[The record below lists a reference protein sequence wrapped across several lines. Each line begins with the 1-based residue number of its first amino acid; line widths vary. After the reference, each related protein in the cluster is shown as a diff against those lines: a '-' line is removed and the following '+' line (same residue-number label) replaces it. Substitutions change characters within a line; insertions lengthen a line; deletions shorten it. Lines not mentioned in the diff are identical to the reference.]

1 MGSSKSTIIPKVRS
15 SEFITNILVPLLFSR
30 SISNMAKART
40 SFTTLVKV
48 LLEHPPRA
56 YPEEEEEE
64 EEEE

>member
-1 MGSSKSTIIPKVRS
+1 
-15 SEFITNILVPLLFSR
+15 
-30 SISNMAKART
+30 MAKART